1 MLTRTVAQSTIHQK
15 WRSLAGLA
23 SLELTY
29 PILIPFP
36 ASTGAQGQEPAASY
50 QRVEQG
56 FPAAKTHSTHCC
68 LQSEVFKPQPWASC
82 HFILWLCTAKC
93 KQALKTPLQTIPRT
107 HSPHVSTAVPLE
119 KSTTTPSPKLME
131 EPPNRSP
138 GIAGKVTL

>member
-56 FPAAKTHSTHCC
+56 FPAAKT
-68 LQSEVFKPQPWASC
+68 P
-82 HFILWLCTAKC
+82 
-93 KQALKTPLQTIPRT
+93 
-107 HSPHVSTAVPLE
+107 VSSQRPKDTEA
-119 KSTTTPSPKLME
+119 PS
-131 EPPNRSP
+131 
-138 GIAGKVTL
+138 G